1 MKQIILDMGSGN
13 TCKNDMSYVMQM
25 IDSVPK
31 LNGPEIILKWQL
43 FKEAGE
49 NIPLERGIFDF
60 AHAYAE
66 TQGFKTTASVFDIGS
81 LNFLLQYSVPFIK
94 IANNRQLDYLT
105 GFVPRSI
112 PIYLSWDGVDNP
124 VCPFV
129 DELLACESKYPATIA
144 DYLANF
150 SINELEDAISDHTAG
165 IELYRRY
172 KPRIWEKHWVL
183 ERDPNNP
190 DAGPFAITPN
200 ELEDAISGIGFGG

>member
-1 MKQIILDMGSGN
+1 MKQIILDCGSGN
-13 TCKNDMSYVMQM
+13 TCGNDMSRVMQM

-60 AHAYAE
+60 AYAYAE

-94 IANNRQLDYLT
+94 IANNRQLDCLT
-105 GFVPRSI
+105 GFVPRYI
-112 PIYLSWDGVDNP
+112 PVYLSWNGVDES
-124 VCPFV
+124 VYPFI

-150 SINELEDAISDHTAG
+150 SISELEDAVSDHTVG

-200 ELEDAISGIGFGG
+200 ELEDAISGIGFGV